1 MVLGGYSFENGKHA
15 EIRRG
20 VAAARRISSP
30 AQESRASA
38 RLLRLE
44 LSNLDALV
52 AILDLDT
59 QRPT

>member
-20 VAAARRISSP
+20 VAAARRIS
-30 AQESRASA
+30 
-38 RLLRLE
+38 LE
-44 LSNLDALV
+44 LSNLDPLV
-52 AILDLDT
+52 AILDLDV